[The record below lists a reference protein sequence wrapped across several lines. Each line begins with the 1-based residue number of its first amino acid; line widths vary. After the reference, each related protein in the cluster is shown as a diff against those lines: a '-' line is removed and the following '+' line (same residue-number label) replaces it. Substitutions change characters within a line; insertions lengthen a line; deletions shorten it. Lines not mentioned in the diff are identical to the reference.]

1 MKHKWHFLQI
11 GVIIFLF
18 FFPLRAMLYYHFY
31 AIESHKSVHFL
42 FNEGFSSVSVLFPRS
57 LSEFIGSLLLKSWIG
72 WFVSAYLL
80 GKTCCPAEVAK
91 ELQLPLCWFMKAHHK
106 LYTASN
112 LPILILCSINSH
124 LEQNVSVC
132 IFVYV
137 SVCKCTRVVY
147 VIFKIVGESRKVFL
161 WSFLAWRLMNVIA
174 FINVDKSTWQS
185 TRISAEPSLEVLCIK
200 VIMDFLAEYLSYCW
214 KHRVL
219 DTVSVNFSVGSLYCL
234 LF

>member
-1 MKHKWHFLQI
+1 MCKTDEWGRVVPLFDRLLNQTDLKVCFLHETHMT
-11 GVIIFLF
+11 FPADWSDYLSF

-31 AIESHKSVHFL
+31 AIVSHKSVHFL
-42 FNEGFSSVSVLFPRS
+42 FNEGFSPVSVLFPRS
-57 LSEFIGSLLLKSWIG
+57 LSEFIGSLLLKPWIG

-112 LPILILCSINSH
+112 LSILILCSINRI
-124 LEQNVSVC
+124 LEENVFVC

-147 VIFKIVGESRKVFL
+147 V
-161 WSFLAWRLMNVIA
+161 W
-174 FINVDKSTWQS
+174 
-185 TRISAEPSLEVLCIK
+185 
-200 VIMDFLAEYLSYCW
+200 
-214 KHRVL
+214 
-219 DTVSVNFSVGSLYCL
+219 
-234 LF
+234 